1 MNIMASPQTP
11 SKKFRPSPQA
21 QLMSLSD
28 KMEKQTDEI
37 RKSAAEA
44 LGYHAAG
51 LQNRLPE
58 TLKTIIQKVDVL
70 TNYVKELKNIKPELT
85 AVYNDLKSTK
95 RMLQYK
101 TESQETLNSENT
113 KLKEHVKELENTFFD
128 EIDEDS
134 EKCLPQTKSS
144 EQLC

>member
-1 MNIMASPQTP
+1 
-11 SKKFRPSPQA
+11 
-21 QLMSLSD
+21 MSLSD
-28 KMEKQTDEI
+28 KMEKQTGKI
-37 RKSAAEA
+37 RKSAAKA

-85 AVYNDLKSTK
+85 AVYNYLKSTK

-113 KLKEHVKELENTFFD
+113 KLKEHVKELEKTFYT
-128 EIDEDS
+128 I
-134 EKCLPQTKSS
+134 
-144 EQLC
+144 

>member
-11 SKKFRPSPQA
+11 SKKFRPYPQA

-28 KMEKQTDEI
+28 KMEKQTDKI

-58 TLKTIIQKVDVL
+58 TLKTIIQKVDVP
-70 TNYVKELKNIKPELT
+70 TNYVKELKNIKPEPG
-85 AVYNDLKSTK
+85 ADLGV
-95 RMLQYK
+95 
-101 TESQETLNSENT
+101 
-113 KLKEHVKELENTFFD
+113 VK
-128 EIDEDS
+128 
-134 EKCLPQTKSS
+134 
-144 EQLC
+144 

>member
-1 MNIMASPQTP
+1 MASPQTP

-28 KMEKQTDEI
+28 KMEKQTDKI

-58 TLKTIIQKVDVL
+58 TLKTIIQKVDVP
-70 TNYVKELKNIKPELT
+70 TNYVKELKNIKPEVLNLQQYTMTSNQLRECCNIRPKAKKLLT
-85 AVYNDLKSTK
+85 P
-95 RMLQYK
+95 
-101 TESQETLNSENT
+101 
-113 KLKEHVKELENTFFD
+113 KEHVKELEKTFFD

-144 EQLC
+144 EQLS